1 MKKFQKRYLQ
11 SHFNEI
17 LYYHR
22 QTRGVRE
29 IGIEYLPEVLLI
41 VLLAL
46 LAGINIGRLI
56 AGWESWEEERDNSD
70 DQSGNSQD

>member
-1 MKKFQKRYLQ
+1 MTILFFRAIILPQA
-11 SHFNEI
+11 NE
-17 LYYHR
+17 
-22 QTRGVRE
+22 GVRE

-56 AGWESWEEERDNSD
+56 AGWESREEKSDNSD

>member
-1 MKKFQKRYLQ
+1 M
-11 SHFNEI
+11 
-17 LYYHR
+17 
-22 QTRGVRE
+22 RE